1 MHSMVEPASMQ
12 QVALAASPEPS
23 ARRKPTPPQSAAR
36 WKSLLFLLGVTA
48 LAGVF
53 RFALLD
59 RPPFWNDEA
68 RTYMRICGTYDEML
82 RFLRVDG
89 FGPLHYELDWLLAQR
104 FKMTPFVMR
113 LSPAVTGTLLVPA
126 MYLLAFELLGRR
138 VARLTAVLTACSAF
152 FMAYSR
158 DAKMYMPL
166 WFFMTLHV
174 GCLLWWMRTGRSTAW
189 LACVAAG
196 CAAVGIHVTGL
207 IVLPLDLLIGMTGAN
222 FTWQR
227 GVLLIIAVLL
237 IAAGPIGYTAAFNR
251 MDERIDQAGW
261 GATGIDW
268 VSGRTDGHD
277 GAALT
282 ADAASGYLFAFSWL
296 DEQKVRVITPPTIMA
311 CGAAMLALLA
321 AAGTAALIPW
331 RRASGDNAAAPQH
344 RMQSWRAALWLSL
357 WCGLPVYAF
366 YRATV
371 PMAATWN
378 DWAHSL
384 WQTVLEHHSYV
395 WLILALLLSVGLT
408 MYRRTRLALPIIAA
422 LLLVWAVTVP
432 VAQAILLDSF
442 STVPPQRWL
451 WTHPLVPMLAVV
463 LMIVVAWTRS
473 TQSPQRKLL
482 AAMGFLGIVAI
493 VLGLFETIDRA
504 MAGVD
509 VHPVWMPRYLGFIAP
524 PLTIAA
530 AALLLRLPF
539 AALRS
544 SVIGLLVAVNLAQA
558 GAHLLVNTEPV
569 VDKMAADV
577 IRSMHSDGSVL
588 AFTPNTSPEFGPN
601 TAGSIVDYVGSYY
614 LLIQGDQKI
623 TPIEFI
629 RRQAIRDLFPL
640 RLESDAASIFY
651 AVKDEPRART
661 LLVWDGID
669 VGQKPG
675 DEDILPRLG
684 SNWRLTSVELYPVR
698 MFLDWGTLYTNR
710 RRVYV
715 RP

>member
-1 MHSMVEPASMQ
+1 MRSTLQPAQMSQ
-12 QVALAASPEPS
+12 IGLVASP
-23 ARRKPTPPQSAAR
+23 ATDATCRTAPPPAVWQ
-36 WKSLLFLLGVTA
+36 WKSLLFLLGLTT
-48 LAGVF
+48 LAGIF

-113 LSPAVTGTLLVPA
+113 LSPAVTGTLMVPA

-152 FMAYSR
+152 FLAYSR

-166 WFFMTLHV
+166 WFLMTLHV
-174 GCLLWWMRTGRSTAW
+174 GCLLWWMRTGRTTAW
-189 LACVAAG
+189 LACVAVG

-207 IVLPLDLLIGMTGAN
+207 VVLGLDLLIGLTGAN
-222 FTWQR
+222 FTWRR
-227 GVLLIIAVLL
+227 GVLLITAMLL

-251 MDERIDQAGW
+251 MGERVDQVGW

-282 ADAASGYLFAFSWL
+282 ADAASGYLFAFSWI
-296 DEQKVRVITPPTIMA
+296 DEQKVRVMTPPAIMA
-311 CGAAMLALLA
+311 CGAALLALLA
-321 AAGTAALIPW
+321 TASVAALVSW
-331 RRASGDNAAAPQH
+331 RRGGGAEGGAPSG
-344 RMQSWRAALWLSL
+344 RMRCWRAALWLSL
-357 WCGLPVYAF
+357 WCVLPVYAF
-366 YRATV
+366 YRVTV
-371 PMAATWN
+371 PLAATWT
-378 DWAHSL
+378 DWAHAL
-384 WQTVLEHHSYV
+384 WQTALDRHSYV
-395 WLILALLLSVGLT
+395 WLTLGLLLSVGLAA
-408 MYRRTRLALPIIAA
+408 YRRTRLALVIIAA
-422 LLLVWAVTVP
+422 LLLVWSVTVP
-432 VAQAILLDSF
+432 IAQAILLDSF
-442 STVPPQRWL
+442 STVPAQRWL
-451 WTHPLVPMLAVV
+451 WTHPLVPMMAFVISL
-463 LMIVVAWTRS
+463 VVAWTGS
-473 TQSPQRKLL
+473 TRPMRRKFL
-482 AAMGFLGIVAI
+482 AAASVIAIAVI

-539 AALRS
+539 AALRWS
-544 SVIGLLVAVNLAQA
+544 MIGLLVAVNLAQA
-558 GAHLLVNTEPV
+558 GAHLLVNSEPV

-577 IRSMHSDGSVL
+577 IRSMRSDGAVL

-640 RLESDAASIFY
+640 RLESDAATVFY
-651 AVKDEPRART
+651 AAKDEPRART

-669 VGQKPG
+669 SGQHPG
-675 DEDILPRLG
+675 EEDILPRLG
-684 SNWRLTSVELYPVR
+684 GDWRLASVQLYPVR

-715 RP
+715 RA

>member
-1 MHSMVEPASMQ
+1 MHSMVEPVPIPETS
-12 QVALAASPEPS
+12 LAASPSPGALCEAAPPPS
-23 ARRKPTPPQSAAR
+23 VAP
-36 WKSLLFLLGVTA
+36 WKSFLFLLGITT

-89 FGPLHYELDWLLAQR
+89 FGPLHYELDWVLAQR
-104 FKMTPFVMR
+104 WRMTPFVMR
-113 LSPAVTGTLLVPA
+113 LSPAITGTLMVPA

-174 GCLLWWMRTGRSTAW
+174 GCLLWWMRSGRTTAW

-196 CAAVGIHVTGL
+196 CAAVGLHVTGL
-207 IVLPLDLLIGMTGAN
+207 IVLPLDLLIAFTGAN
-222 FTWQR
+222 FTWRR
-227 GVLLIIAVLL
+227 GVLLIIAMLL

-251 MDERIDQAGW
+251 MNENIDQAGW

-296 DEQKVRVITPPTIMA
+296 DEQKVRVMTPPTIMA

-331 RRASGDNAAAPQH
+331 RRSSSDDAADPRQ

-357 WCGLPVYAF
+357 WCVLPVYAF

-371 PMAATWN
+371 PLAATWT
-378 DWAHSL
+378 DWAHAL
-384 WQTVLEHHSYV
+384 WPAVLDHHSYV

-408 MYRRTRLALPIIAA
+408 MYRRTRLAPAIIAA
-422 LLLVWAVTVP
+422 LLLVWSVTVP
-432 VAQAILLDSF
+432 IAQAILLDSF

-473 TQSPQRKLL
+473 TRPPQRKLL
-482 AAMGFLGIVAI
+482 AAIGFLGIVAI

-504 MAGVD
+504 MVGVD

-539 AALRS
+539 AALRWS
-544 SVIGLLVAVNLAQA
+544 MIVLLLAVNLAQA
-558 GAHLLVNTEPV
+558 AAHLLVNTEPV
-569 VDKMAADV
+569 VDQMAADV
-577 IRSMHSDGSVL
+577 IRSMRSDGSVL

-623 TPIEFI
+623 APVDFL

-640 RLESDAASIFY
+640 RRESDAASVFY

-675 DEDILPRLG
+675 DEDILLRLG
-684 SNWRLTSVELYPVR
+684 SDWRLASVELHPVR

-715 RP
+715 RQ